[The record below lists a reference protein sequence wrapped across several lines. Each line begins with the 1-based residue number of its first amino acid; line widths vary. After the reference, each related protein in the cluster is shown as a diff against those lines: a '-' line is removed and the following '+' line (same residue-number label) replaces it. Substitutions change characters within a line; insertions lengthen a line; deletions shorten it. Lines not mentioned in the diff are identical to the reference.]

1 MTGLFRVVD
10 TGVREGRF
18 NIAVDQAMIELHQAG
33 RIPDTFRFMRF
44 PPTALIGR
52 HQALSQEIDVPHCRA
67 HGIGIVRRIT
77 GGGAIYLDE
86 GQLGWG
92 LVFHRSALG
101 PGSLAELARDICLA
115 VAAGLRQLG
124 VEARYRPRNDIEVD
138 GRKISGTGGFFDG
151 DTLIY
156 QGTVLV
162 DMDPA
167 AMVAAL
173 RVPRAKLEKRQL
185 DSAAQRVVTL
195 RELLGPATPGLPAIQ
210 QALLEAFA
218 ERFDVDWSARGPRCG
233 GGGARVAPP
242 PRGDRHRRVRRRDRR
257 PGAAT
262 RDFAAGTHTGPG
274 GTITS
279 YLRLEGPARAR
290 IGQVLITGDFFV
302 APPRT
307 VLDLEAAL
315 RGAYVDGRRPRS
327 SSASSPSAAIG
338 ALTVGPGRLPRLARA
353 RGRGRRRA
361 RMKTLAVIQHTSA
374 EYLGLI
380 EDHLEGRRIR
390 FRYSRPFTAGGR
402 VPKAGALLDGLVL
415 LGGGPWGSAGGRNVP
430 TLIEELTLTKAALE
444 KGLPV
449 LGIGLGAQILVDHG
463 GRLGAADRPRVR
475 GRARQ
480 RVSTRTRWT
489 ASCRSATRWSST
501 VGTGRVPP
509 PDAPILAG
517 DAGGPSGAVPGR
529 RERARL
535 HRAPGRQGG
544 DRRGPD
550 HGIRGGARGSRAD
563 AGAPARG
570 ADRARGRAGADHDR
584 RGPDPAADGVTAA
597 KATRIVSGAQFN

>member
-1 MTGLFRVVD
+1 VTGRFRVVD

-101 PGSLAELARDICLA
+101 PGSLPELARDICVA
-115 VAAGLRQLG
+115 VAAGLRKLG
-124 VEARYRPRNDIEVD
+124 AEARYRPRNDIEVD

-195 RELLGPATPGLPAIQ
+195 RELLGPKTPGLPAIQ
-210 QALLEAFA
+210 RALLEAFA
-218 ERFDVDWSARGPRCG
+218 ERFDVEWSAEDL
-233 GGGARVAPP
+233 GAEEEALAWRHHREEIGTDAFVAGIDDPA
-242 PRGDRHRRVRRRDRR
+242 HE
-257 PGAAT
+257 

-274 GTITS
+274 GTITA
-279 YLRLEGPARAR
+279 YLRLEGPSRGR
-290 IGQVLITGDFFV
+290 VGQVLITGDFFI

-315 RGAYVDGRRPRS
+315 RGAYVSD
-327 SSASSPSAAIG
+327 AAGIIERFFQERTIA
-338 ALTVGPGRLPRLARA
+338 ALSVGPA
-353 RGRGRRRA
+353 
-361 RMKTLAVIQHTSA
+361 
-374 EYLGLI
+374 
-380 EDHLEGRRIR
+380 D
-390 FRYSRPFTAGGR
+390 FC
-402 VPKAGALLDGLVL
+402 
-415 LGGGPWGSAGGRNVP
+415 
-430 TLIEELTLTKAALE
+430 AALE
-444 KGLPV
+444 LAV
-449 LGIGLGAQILVDHG
+449 
-463 GRLGAADRPRVR
+463 AA
-475 GRARQ
+475 
-480 RVSTRTRWT
+480 
-489 ASCRSATRWSST
+489 ASA
-501 VGTGRVPP
+501 PP
-509 PDAPILAG
+509 
-517 DAGGPSGAVPGR
+517 
-529 RERARL
+529 
-535 HRAPGRQGG
+535 
-544 DRRGPD
+544 
-550 HGIRGGARGSRAD
+550 
-563 AGAPARG
+563 
-570 ADRARGRAGADHDR
+570 
-584 RGPDPAADGVTAA
+584 
-597 KATRIVSGAQFN
+597 

>member
-1 MTGLFRVVD
+1 MAGRFRVVD

-92 LVFHRSALG
+92 LVFRRSTLG
-101 PGSLAELARDICLA
+101 GSSLPEVARDICVA
-115 VAAGLRQLG
+115 VAAGLRKLG
-124 VEARYRPRNDIEVD
+124 VEARYRPRNDIEVG

-195 RELLGPATPGLPAIQ
+195 RELLGPRTPALPAIQ

-218 ERFDVDWSARGPRCG
+218 ERFGVEWTPEAL
-233 GGGARVAPP
+233 GAEEEALAWRHHREEIGTDDFVAEIDDPAHD
-242 PRGDRHRRVRRRDRR
+242 G
-257 PGAAT
+257 
-262 RDFAAGTHTGPG
+262 DFAAGTHTGPG
-274 GTITS
+274 GSITT

-290 IGQVLITGDFFV
+290 VGQALITGDFFI

-315 RGAYVDGRRPRS
+315 RGAYVIDAAGIIERFFAERAIAAL
-327 SSASSPSAAIG
+327 SA
-338 ALTVGPGRLPRLARA
+338 GPGDFRASLDAALDAARA
-353 RGRGRRRA
+353 R
-361 RMKTLAVIQHTSA
+361 
-374 EYLGLI
+374 
-380 EDHLEGRRIR
+380 
-390 FRYSRPFTAGGR
+390 P
-402 VPKAGALLDGLVL
+402 
-415 LGGGPWGSAGGRNVP
+415 
-430 TLIEELTLTKAALE
+430 
-444 KGLPV
+444 
-449 LGIGLGAQILVDHG
+449 
-463 GRLGAADRPRVR
+463 
-475 GRARQ
+475 
-480 RVSTRTRWT
+480 
-489 ASCRSATRWSST
+489 
-501 VGTGRVPP
+501 
-509 PDAPILAG
+509 
-517 DAGGPSGAVPGR
+517 
-529 RERARL
+529 
-535 HRAPGRQGG
+535 
-544 DRRGPD
+544 
-550 HGIRGGARGSRAD
+550 
-563 AGAPARG
+563 
-570 ADRARGRAGADHDR
+570 
-584 RGPDPAADGVTAA
+584 
-597 KATRIVSGAQFN
+597 

>member
-1 MTGLFRVVD
+1 MTGRFRVVD

-52 HQALSQEIDVPHCRA
+52 HQALGQEVDVPHCRA

-101 PGSLAELARDICLA
+101 PGSLPELARDICVA
-115 VAAGLRQLG
+115 VAAGLRRLG

-138 GRKISGTGGFFDG
+138 GRKVSGTGGFFDG
-151 DTLIY
+151 ETLIY

-195 RELLGPATPGLPAIQ
+195 RELLGPRTPGLPAIQ
-210 QALLEAFA
+210 QALLESFA
-218 ERFDVDWSARGPRCG
+218 ERFDVEWHAEGLGAEEEALAWQHHRDEIGTDAFVAGIDDPAR
-233 GGGARVAPP
+233 
-242 PRGDRHRRVRRRDRR
+242 DS
-257 PGAAT
+257 
-262 RDFAAGTHTGPG
+262 DFAAGTHTGPG

-279 YLRLEGPARAR
+279 YLRLEGPARGR

-315 RGAYVDGRRPRS
+315 RGAYVEDAGGIIERFFGERT
-327 SSASSPSAAIG
+327 IG
-338 ALTVGPGRLPRLARA
+338 ALTVGPADFRASLELAVAAAAARA
-353 RGRGRRRA
+353 
-361 RMKTLAVIQHTSA
+361 
-374 EYLGLI
+374 
-380 EDHLEGRRIR
+380 
-390 FRYSRPFTAGGR
+390 
-402 VPKAGALLDGLVL
+402 
-415 LGGGPWGSAGGRNVP
+415 
-430 TLIEELTLTKAALE
+430 
-444 KGLPV
+444 
-449 LGIGLGAQILVDHG
+449 
-463 GRLGAADRPRVR
+463 
-475 GRARQ
+475 
-480 RVSTRTRWT
+480 
-489 ASCRSATRWSST
+489 
-501 VGTGRVPP
+501 
-509 PDAPILAG
+509 
-517 DAGGPSGAVPGR
+517 
-529 RERARL
+529 
-535 HRAPGRQGG
+535 
-544 DRRGPD
+544 
-550 HGIRGGARGSRAD
+550 
-563 AGAPARG
+563 
-570 ADRARGRAGADHDR
+570 
-584 RGPDPAADGVTAA
+584 
-597 KATRIVSGAQFN
+597 